1 MFTPTFPVSDKLIAF
16 AVGALALAAIIIA
29 VLMWGQSRYD
39 AGVEATDAKW
49 VAAGQKL
56 QDQARAS
63 GRAAD
68 VREADRIEDHA
79 ARVAAEKERIDDAVA
94 AGSSPLDALF
104 GG

>member
-1 MFTPTFPVSDKLIAF
+1 MFTPTFPLKEKLIAF
-16 AVGALALAAIIIA
+16 AVGALALAAIVIGI
-29 VLMWGQSRYD
+29 LMWGQSRYD
-39 AGVEATDAKW
+39 AGVVATDAKW

-68 VREADRIEDHA
+68 VKEADRIEDHA
-79 ARVAAEKERIDDAVA
+79 ARMAAEKERIDDAVA
-94 AGSSPLDALF
+94 VGGSPLDALF